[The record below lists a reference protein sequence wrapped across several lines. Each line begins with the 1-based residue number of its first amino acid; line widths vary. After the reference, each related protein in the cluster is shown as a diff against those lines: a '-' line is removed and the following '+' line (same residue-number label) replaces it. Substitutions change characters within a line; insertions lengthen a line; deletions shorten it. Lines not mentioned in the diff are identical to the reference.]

1 MRIGIGFDIHPLVY
15 GRDCVLGG
23 VTLEYGKGPRGHS
36 DGDALCHAVIDAALG
51 AAALGDIGHHFPD
64 SDPAYENIR
73 SIELLEKTAKILG
86 NAGYR
91 VVNIDATLMLEQPNV
106 GGEKRTMAAT
116 MAKAL
121 GVPAYQVNV
130 KAKSYNGIGEI
141 GRSEAVAAQA
151 IAVVEEAE
159 I

>member
-1 MRIGIGFDIHPLVY
+1 MRIGIGYDIHPLVY
-15 GRDCVLGG
+15 GRECVLGG
-23 VTLEYGKGPRGHS
+23 VALEYAKGPRGHS

-64 SDPAYENIR
+64 DDPSYENIS
-73 SIELLEKTAKILG
+73 SIVLLEKTAKILN

-91 VVNIDATLMLEQPNV
+91 VVNIDTTLMLEQPKV
-106 GGEKRTMAAT
+106 GGDKRKMAAV

-121 GVPAYQVNV
+121 GLPAYQVNV
-130 KAKSYNGIGEI
+130 KAKTCNGLGEV

-151 IAVVEEAE
+151 IAVVEEME
-159 I
+159 L